1 MLRKIANRASRIL
14 REASC
19 EPFKAWV
26 AEVVVTIQR
35 DGCYELEPAPVRP
48 APGGGVTY
56 VVLQQVADAIERLEE
71 RNIRAD
77 EEFAARV
84 AERNELLP
92 SAMP

>member
-1 MLRKIANRASRIL
+1 MP
-14 REASC
+14 SC
-19 EPFKAWV
+19 
-26 AEVVVTIQR
+26 
-35 DGCYELEPAPVRP
+35 
-48 APGGGVTY
+48 
-56 VVLQQVADAIERLEE
+56 RLE